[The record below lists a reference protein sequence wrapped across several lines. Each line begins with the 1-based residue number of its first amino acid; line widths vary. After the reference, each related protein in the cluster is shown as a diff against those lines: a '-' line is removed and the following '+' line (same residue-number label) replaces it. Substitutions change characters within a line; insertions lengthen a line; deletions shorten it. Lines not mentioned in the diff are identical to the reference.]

1 MKTRFKTILFVP
13 LICVVFST
21 QAADKL
27 PCVGDDH
34 ATWTNCHGTIETDNL
49 YFVGDFLMEHHMA
62 KACLKTHLEPST
74 KETLREGRKKAVVR

>member
-1 MKTRFKTILFVP
+1 MKTRLKTSLFIP

-34 ATWTNCHGTIETDNL
+34 ATWTNCHGTLETDNL
-49 YFVGDFLMEHHMA
+49 YFVGDFFDGAPHGEGV
-62 KACLKTHLEPST
+62 LKDSFGT
-74 KETLREGRKKAVVR
+74 KYQGEFEEGKKEGRG